1 VKRLL
6 VVLAACHAPP
16 PAIEMPSAAPGL
28 AIELRDAT
36 YRLDGDRIAIYRGG
50 ALVTTASGGGRW
62 THATTIA
69 APDGE
74 GRWVIALDDR
84 GQLVHITLAGEL
96 EPVAE
101 QLGLAGAHI
110 LDIQGAGPTIAARL
124 ADGIAVA
131 TDGHHLMTF
140 TLPGVERIAVAP
152 GRIAIALADRTEL
165 WDLAALTRRRFALHA
180 QTLAFRD
187 ASSLV
192 ATSGTAVYV
201 EQGGDL
207 VPARIVI
214 AAARA
219 DDPQWR
225 ADVAPV
231 FARVCAHCH
240 LPGGDAGVDLS
251 TPAAWTTERTEL
263 RRRLFETRT
272 MPPAGTE
279 LTDAER
285 AQLAHWLH

>member
-1 VKRLL
+1 MKRLL
-6 VVLAACHAPP
+6 LVLAACHAPP
-16 PAIEMPSAAPGL
+16 PTIVMPPAAPGL

-50 ALVTTASGGGRW
+50 ALVTTAVGDGRW

-74 GRWVIALDDR
+74 GRWVIALDER

-124 ADGIAVA
+124 ADGVAVA

-140 TLPGVERIAVAP
+140 ALPGVERIAVAS
-152 GRIAIALADRTEL
+152 GRVAIALADRIEL
-165 WDLAALTRRRFALHA
+165 WDLATLTRRRFAVHA
-180 QTLAFRD
+180 QTVAFHD
-187 ASSLV
+187 ASLV

-201 EQGGDL
+201 EKGGDL
-207 VPARIVI
+207 VLAKIVI
-214 AAARA
+214 AAAPT

-251 TPAAWTTERTEL
+251 TPAAWTTERDEL